1 MKSKEEYDTVKWMLN
16 KGFSNNYI
24 EHTINIFEKEGISF
38 SIKTMNS
45 FSLKELKEGFEYFD
59 RKDNEDFIKE
69 ILSDMKGF
77 NIKESIKQLCH

>member
-1 MKSKEEYDTVKWMLN
+1 
-16 KGFSNNYI
+16 
-24 EHTINIFEKEGISF
+24 
-38 SIKTMNS
+38 MNS

>member
-1 MKSKEEYDTVKWMLN
+1 MRSKEEHDTVKWMLD
-16 KGFSNNYI
+16 KGFSKKYI
-24 EHTINIFEKEGISF
+24 YHTIDVFKKESITF

-45 FSLKELKEGFEYFD
+45 FSLKELKEGYEYFE
-59 RKDNEDFIKE
+59 KQDNESFIQG